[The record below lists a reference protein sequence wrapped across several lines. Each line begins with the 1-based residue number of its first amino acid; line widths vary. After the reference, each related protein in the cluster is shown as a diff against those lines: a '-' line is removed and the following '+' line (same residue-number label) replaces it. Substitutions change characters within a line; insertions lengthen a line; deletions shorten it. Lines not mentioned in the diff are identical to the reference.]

1 MIFKDQT
8 WQQILDTLNR
18 LEINNDS
25 LQVKIIPHWFRDV
38 LVYDLYSEPYP

>member
-25 LQVKIIPHWFRDV
+25 LYVKIIPHWRAGV
-38 LVYDLYSEPYP
+38 LVYDFNLEPFP